1 MFFKFFLKNYM
12 AKFNFKNELMKVGL
26 NSDNAVVI
34 GSGIL
39 DALNLRESA
48 DIDII
53 VKEEKYKEM
62 AESHRFKKKKKR
74 GKELIVDD
82 LFEIGTSWT
91 VIGKNWEFNDLLN
104 QSIVIDDVRYNTI
117 DFLLDVKCYWVA
129 NKDARQKDI
138 DDVKLIEQHKNKQIK
153 D

>member
-1 MFFKFFLKNYM
+1 M
-12 AKFNFKNELMKVGL
+12 ANFNFKNELMKVGL

-39 DALNLRESA
+39 DALNLRKSA

-53 VKEEKYKEM
+53 VTEEKYKEM
-62 AESHRFKKKKKR
+62 AGSHRFKKKKKR

-91 VIGKNWEFNDLLN
+91 AIGKNWEFNDLLS
-104 QSIVIDDVRYNTI
+104 QSIVIDGVRYNTI
-117 DFLLDVKCYWVA
+117 DFLLDVKCYWVE

-138 DDVKLIEQHKNKQIK
+138 DDVKLMEQYKNKQIK